1 MMYRATAVKWACL
14 VLVKWN
20 VLRKESATPDEA
32 TPDEASPD
40 VAMIGVHTLPFNQ
53 SPCIFM
59 IAISISSPTS
69 MATMFAS
76 IYLSR

>member
-1 MMYRATAVKWACL
+1 MYRAAAVTIVFL
-14 VLVKWN
+14 VLVKWE

-32 TPDEASPD
+32 FPNLVSI
-40 VAMIGVHTLPFNQ
+40 VVHTLPFNQ